1 MIELGLINYW
11 MVVFL
16 LVTGLYVLMA
26 RQNLVKK
33 VLGLSIFQSAV
44 IIFFVALGKVRG
56 GTAPIYTAEDLQRIA
71 GGSSPEAAYSNP
83 VPHVL
88 MLTAIVVGIA
98 TVALA
103 LALVARIHEAYGS
116 IEERDIIG
124 RGEAS

>member
-56 GTAPIYTAEDLQRIA
+56 GTAPIYTAEDLRRLA
-71 GGSSPEAAYSNP
+71 DGLAPEAVYSNP

-124 RGEAS
+124 RGDGT